1 MDKNKKVREIFA
13 QRLRQARTK
22 AQLSMDELCH
32 RMDGIV
38 SRQAIFKYENG
49 EMLPDSTRLMKICNV
64 LGQDIDFFFRPFTF
78 NVDTENISFRKT
90 SIKGKKLNAL
100 KVTIQDAVERY
111 LEIDDILGSEKAKG
125 KPIKRHKETLS
136 TLQDMEECARI
147 VREAWGVGAKL
158 PIFNTQ
164 LLLMQHGIDVIV
176 CEGVD
181 KFDGVSLVAYDR
193 PIIVL
198 NNIVNQAERRRF
210 TTMHELG
217 HLLFNNY
224 MTEELDIKQREKMC
238 HAFASEMLLPTQVIK
253 DLFQGTRN
261 VSLEE
266 LYYLQSIYGISVEA
280 IMYKLR
286 DINIVTDK
294 RYRSFNIIK
303 NKSNLKEEINLSRYT
318 EELTQVFDVKVY
330 RALAQNL
337 ITESKASSLLKLPL
351 AEVHNKVNAI

>member
-1 MDKNKKVREIFA
+1 MNKNVREIFA

-22 AQLSMDELCH
+22 AQLSMDELC
-32 RMDGIV
+32 RRTNGAV

-49 EMLPDSTRLMKICNV
+49 EMLPDSTRLMKICAV
-64 LGQDIDFFFRPFTF
+64 LGQDTDFFFRPFTF

-90 SIKGKKLNAL
+90 CIKGRKLNVL
-100 KVTIQDAVERY
+100 KATIQDAVERY
-111 LEIDDILGSEKAKG
+111 LEIDDILGSEKTTFKQINPSKVA
-125 KPIKRHKETLS
+125 LS
-136 TLQDMEECARI
+136 TLQDMEECARK
-147 VREAWGVGAKL
+147 VREVWSVGAKL

-164 LLLMQHGIDVIV
+164 LLLMQHGIDVIA

-181 KFDGVSLVAYDR
+181 KFDGVSLVTYDK

-198 NNIVNQAERRRF
+198 NNIVDQAERRRF
-210 TTMHELG
+210 TAMHELG
-217 HLLFNNY
+217 HLLFNKY
-224 MTEELDIKQREKMC
+224 MAKELDIKQKEKMC
-238 HAFASEMLLPTQVIK
+238 HAFASEMLLPTQVVK

-261 VSLEE
+261 VSLKE
-266 LYYLQSIYGISVEA
+266 LYCVQSIYGISVEA

-351 AEVHNKVNAI
+351 AEVRNKVNAI